1 MKILWVSGWG
11 IDPDFFHAYAEHTFP
26 MFNHTVREPSPENLP
41 MRGFDWIVGYS
52 LGCNVALQGL
62 SEFNPSAKL
71 ALIAPFLAF
80 AKESGQGGKI
90 TSAEVKLTKKTL
102 RVDPLLAIHSFYEK
116 ACLNHSITKLPYEY
130 NHLSWGLDVL
140 LTSKP
145 KADSLTKADFVI
157 MGDADPLIEHDKI
170 FPHFPRENLVLSDA
184 GHDFQ
189 ELLPKLPIF
198 DRR

>member
-11 IDPDFFHAYAEHTFP
+11 IDPNFFHVFVEHTFP
-26 MFNHTVREPSPENLP
+26 MFDHTVRKPCLENLP
-41 MRGFDWIVGYS
+41 MSGFDWIVGYS
-52 LGCNVALQGL
+52 LGCNVALHRL
-62 SEFNPSAKL
+62 SEFSSSAKL

-80 AKESGQGGKI
+80 TKESGQGGKI

-102 RVDPLLAIHSFYEK
+102 RLNPLLAIHSFYEK
-116 ACLNHSITKLPYEY
+116 ACLNHSISKLPYEL
-130 NHLSWGLDVL
+130 NHLSWGLDTL

-145 KADSLTKADFVI
+145 KATILTKADFVI

-170 FPHFPRENLVLSDA
+170 FPHFPKENLVLRDV

-198 DRR
+198 NRR

>member
-11 IDPDFFHAYAEHTFP
+11 IDPGFFHAYAEHTFP
-26 MFNHTVREPSPENLP
+26 MFDHTVREPSPENLP

-52 LGCNVALQGL
+52 LGCNVALLRL
-62 SEFNPSAKL
+62 SEFYSSAKH

-80 AKESGQGGKI
+80 AKERGQGGKI

-116 ACLNHSITKLPYEY
+116 ACLNHSITKLPYEL
-130 NHLSWGLDVL
+130 NHLSWGLDAL

-145 KADSLTKADFVI
+145 EAELLTKADFVI

-170 FPHFPRENLVLSDA
+170 FPHFPKENLVLSDA

-189 ELLPKLPIF
+189 EFLPKLPIF
-198 DRR
+198 NCR